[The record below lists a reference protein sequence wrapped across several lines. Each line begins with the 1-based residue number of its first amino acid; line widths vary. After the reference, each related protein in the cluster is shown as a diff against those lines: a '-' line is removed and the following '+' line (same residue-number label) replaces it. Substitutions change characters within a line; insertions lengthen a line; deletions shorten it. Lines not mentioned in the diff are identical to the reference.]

1 MREEKKQPVKKTTK
15 KLSEKTAKRSDNSG
29 IVTITIKFHEDKSG
43 GHNHI
48 VVDDIEENHVSVGL
62 TSKKKKGKNH
72 PNYELT
78 ISPLK
83 NGKTSYVRRQGT
95 VAPKNSYS
103 SPKKGKITEEDFGQV
118 KKYGEKAKQKYI
130 AQKGKKK

>member
-1 MREEKKQPVKKTTK
+1 MREKKKQPAKKTTK
-15 KLSEKTAKRSDNSG
+15 KPSEKTAKRSDNSG

-62 TSKKKKGKNH
+62 TSKK
-72 PNYELT
+72 
-78 ISPLK
+78 K